1 MTSGF
6 LYKPW
11 VAVCSVSDHE
21 RSIIFVKF
29 FFYFDF
35 DEHDQVVAEYT
46 IFVYLVKLLKLFYE
60 RWNVRLY

>member
-21 RSIIFVKF
+21 RSINFFLKF
-29 FFYFDF
+29 FFYF
-35 DEHDQVVAEYT
+35 DEHDQVVVEYT
-46 IFVYLVKLLKLFYE
+46 MYVYLVKLLKQFYE
-60 RWNVRLY
+60 R